1 MYGLTLG
8 ESKTLMLKYLDEY
21 SVGGETISPAENAD
35 YLNRHNAFAD
45 SVQISLAQ
53 LFPLSK

>member
-35 YLNRHNAFAD
+35 YLNRHL
-45 SVQISLAQ
+45 SLIHI
-53 LFPLSK
+53 